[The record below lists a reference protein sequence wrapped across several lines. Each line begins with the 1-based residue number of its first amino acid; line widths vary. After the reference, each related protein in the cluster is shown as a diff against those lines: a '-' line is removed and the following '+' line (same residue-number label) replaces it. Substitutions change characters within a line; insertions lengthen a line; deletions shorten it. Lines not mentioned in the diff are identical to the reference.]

1 LLRAELKSKDRGY
14 TQVICA
20 FFRSKNARL
29 MKAFWTALFLIFMA
43 EMGDKTQL
51 MTLAM
56 SAKFSSVVVLSGVFI
71 GTVLVS
77 FLSVFLGQ
85 TVGSFLSYFW
95 INLLAGIAFV
105 VFGLLSLRS
114 EPEEEADG
122 ALKEEAELTSGKKSS
137 NVRAI
142 LGIATT
148 FFLAELG
155 DKTMLATVVIAGREH
170 NFFWQVWAGSTLG
183 LVLANALGILAGKAI
198 ASKISEKTMQ
208 YIVAAIYVIS
218 GGLAIAEAF
227 KYKP

>member
-1 LLRAELKSKDRGY
+1 
-14 TQVICA
+14 
-20 FFRSKNARL
+20 

-95 INLLAGIAFV
+95 INLIAGIAFI

-114 EPEEEADG
+114 DPEEEAG
-122 ALKEEAELTSGKKSS
+122 EALKEEAELTPAKKSS
-137 NVRAI
+137 KVRAI

-183 LVLANALGILAGKAI
+183 LVLANALGIVAGKAI

>member
-1 LLRAELKSKDRGY
+1 
-14 TQVICA
+14 
-20 FFRSKNARL
+20 
-29 MKAFWTALFLIFMA
+29 MA

-56 SAKFSSVVVLSGVFI
+56 SAKFSAVVVLSGVFI

-77 FLSVFLGQ
+77 LLSVFLGQ

-95 INLLAGIAFV
+95 INLLAGIAFI

-114 EPEEEADG
+114 ECGGEAEQ
-122 ALKEEAELTSGKKSS
+122 ALKEESELVPAKKASKL
-137 NVRAI
+137 RAI

-148 FFLAELG
+148 FFFAELG

-183 LVLANALGILAGKAI
+183 LVFANALGILAGKAI

-208 YIVAAIYVIS
+208 YIVAFIYVIS
-218 GGLAIAEAF
+218 GILAIVEAL

>member
-1 LLRAELKSKDRGY
+1 
-14 TQVICA
+14 V
-20 FFRSKNARL
+20 
-29 MKAFWTALFLIFMA
+29 KAFWTALFLIFMA

-56 SAKFSSVVVLSGVFI
+56 SAKFSSVVVLSGVFV

-77 FLSVFLGQ
+77 LLSVFLGQ

-95 INLLAGIAFV
+95 INLLAGIAFI

-114 EPEEEADG
+114 EPEEEADR
-122 ALKEEAELTSGKKSS
+122 ALKEEAELVPAKKASK
-137 NVRAI
+137 VRAI

-148 FFLAELG
+148 FFFAELG